1 MDGQPSKRHWMPVIM
16 LFTRSRDLGA
26 GPVTTDT
33 AIESDWMAMSVCQYI
48 IEKIQS
54 DLLSVLRRPSIS
66 FRYYMVRQST
76 RFHSVDGLFRRE
88 KRLSRLNYHHL
99 LGECAL
105 PSLPQRYCPVVLFSC
120 WAGGGKKRKEK
131 LLQRFRAGSNN
142 KKEVGSILVLS
153 FVLTAKRRTPGQQ
166 LGVGPFNGLVRGRI
180 TRTNYVDV

>member
-1 MDGQPSKRHWMPVIM
+1 MGSHPKGIGCPSSCYSQGPET
-16 LFTRSRDLGA
+16 LGPALSQQTRPLNPIGW
-26 GPVTTDT
+26 P
-33 AIESDWMAMSVCQYI
+33 MSVCQYI

-76 RFHSVDGLFRRE
+76 RFHSVDGLFHRE

-120 WAGGGKKRKEK
+120 WAEKKRKEK
-131 LLQRFRAGSNN
+131 LLQRFRAGSN
-142 KKEVGSILVLS
+142 KKEEVGSILVLS